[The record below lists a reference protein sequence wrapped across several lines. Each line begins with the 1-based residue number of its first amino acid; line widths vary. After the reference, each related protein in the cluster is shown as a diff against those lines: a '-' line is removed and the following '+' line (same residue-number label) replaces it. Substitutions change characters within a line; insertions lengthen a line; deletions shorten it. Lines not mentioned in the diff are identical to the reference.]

1 MTKLSAIIPVAFSNR
16 AEATKQ
22 IEMLQ
27 VKLSAMQ
34 QERDFWCEQARVLQ
48 NQLQSV
54 FRGQAAIL
62 DQMAHNSVMPDDV
75 HAAISDMGAQLRHPL
90 TTVEAAVAL
99 SAASRMGSQGAYTAV
114 NTDTTRRDSLPRN
127 ARYD

>member
-1 MTKLSAIIPVAFSNR
+1 MTKLSALMPVAFSNR

-22 IEMLQ
+22 IEHLQ

-62 DQMAHNSVMPDDV
+62 EQMAHNAVMPDDV
-75 HAAISDMGAQLRHPL
+75 HAAIADMGAQLRSPL
-90 TTVEAAVAL
+90 TTVDATVAL
-99 SAASRMGSQGAYTAV
+99 AAAARKGSQGTYTAV
-114 NTDTTRRDSLPRN
+114 SATKQRTAIPRS